1 MPRKKQDATDQATEL
16 LQKLLVLQM
25 FALGA
30 TQDRIAKAVG
40 KQKAWVNDL
49 LKGLPKGGRNDGGQ
63 AQVKKVQGR
72 SRRR

>member
-1 MPRKKQDATDQATEL
+1 MPRTKRDAGDQATEV

-25 FALGA
+25 YTLGA

-49 LKGLPKGGRNDGGQ
+49 LKGLPRGGKQDGSQ
-63 AQVKKVQGR
+63 AKAKKVQR
-72 SRRR
+72 